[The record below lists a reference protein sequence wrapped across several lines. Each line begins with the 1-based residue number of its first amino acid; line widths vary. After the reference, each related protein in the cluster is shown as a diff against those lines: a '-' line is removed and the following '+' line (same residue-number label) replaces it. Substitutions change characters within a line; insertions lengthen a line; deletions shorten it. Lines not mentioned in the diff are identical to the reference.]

1 MGNPSAV
8 PHRTGR
14 RLLRQGVL
22 SQPSHLNLDAWKQ
35 SAGVFPRRLDM
46 VLRYS
51 GCDTLQRAR
60 ETFQTSIELIDP
72 AQKPIQPP
80 DTRRGEIK
88 IFDPSSSSPIHLWSK
103 SKISNLKSKSTD
115 RFPQSTSL
123 AKINRWML
131 WLAVFG
137 RSNWLGRWS
146 AGARKNAAMGEKS
159 ASLTKMVQ
167 QLRHSHRRLCCLWA
181 TPEYQSGARRRI
193 AARICRLTVKVAVTC
208 GEKHS
213 RRCWLSILSCCG
225 QVSHTK

>member
-1 MGNPSAV
+1 LKNSTSGQTNTGRVRASDVHRRPFSLATQLSAVVGNPSAV

-35 SAGVFPRRLDM
+35 SAGVFPRRLDI

-60 ETFQTSIELIDP
+60 ETFKTSIELIDP

-137 RSNWLGRWS
+137 RSNWLVEGLLEPEKMPRW
-146 AGARKNAAMGEKS
+146 GKK
-159 ASLTKMVQ
+159 VQ
-167 QLRHSHRRLCCLWA
+167 
-181 TPEYQSGARRRI
+181 
-193 AARICRLTVKVAVTC
+193 V
-208 GEKHS
+208 
-213 RRCWLSILSCCG
+213 
-225 QVSHTK
+225 

>member
-1 MGNPSAV
+1 LSLATQLSAVVGNPSAV

-14 RLLRQGVL
+14 RLLLQGVL
-22 SQPSHLNLDAWKQ
+22 SQPSNLNLDAWKQ
-35 SAGVFPRRLDM
+35 SAGVLPRRLDM
-46 VLRYS
+46 VLRFS

-60 ETFQTSIELIDP
+60 ETFKTSIELIDA
-72 AQKPIQPP
+72 AQKPIQPA

-137 RSNWLGRWS
+137 RSNWLVEGLLEP
-146 AGARKNAAMGEKS
+146 EKMPRGG
-159 ASLTKMVQ
+159 K
-167 QLRHSHRRLCCLWA
+167 
-181 TPEYQSGARRRI
+181 
-193 AARICRLTVKVAVTC
+193 KV
-208 GEKHS
+208 
-213 RRCWLSILSCCG
+213 
-225 QVSHTK
+225 

>member
-1 MGNPSAV
+1 
-8 PHRTGR
+8 
-14 RLLRQGVL
+14 
-22 SQPSHLNLDAWKQ
+22 
-35 SAGVFPRRLDM
+35 

-51 GCDTLQRAR
+51 GCDTLQRAT
-60 ETFQTSIELIDP
+60 ETFKTSIELIDP

-80 DTRRGEIK
+80 DTRRGEMK

-146 AGARKNAAMGEKS
+146 AGARKNVAMGEKS

-167 QLRHSHRRLCCLWA
+167 QLRHSHRRLCCLWT

-193 AARICRLTVKVAVTC
+193 AARICRLTVKVAVSC

-213 RRCWLSILSCCG
+213 RRSWLSILSCCG